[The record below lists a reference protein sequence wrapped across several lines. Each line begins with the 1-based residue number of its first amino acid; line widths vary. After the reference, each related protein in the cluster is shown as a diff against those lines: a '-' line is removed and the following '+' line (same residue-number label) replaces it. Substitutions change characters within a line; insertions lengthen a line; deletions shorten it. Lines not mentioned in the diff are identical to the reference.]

1 MNVQVISVL
10 LCYSGIIELVS
21 QTNQAIGFDNSL
33 ENAYYENSTDDT
45 TD

>member
-21 QTNQAIGFDNSL
+21 QTNEAVGFDYSH
-33 ENAYYENSTDDT
+33 ENA
-45 TD
+45 